1 MKQLHYELHYFDN
14 PSYPIIFHFNSL
26 SKHQSEILPHWHANI
41 ELLYIVSWKALVSI
55 DDEKVIAN
63 RGEIVIIDSNSIHSI
78 ESYSDEVVYFC
89 LIMDSNFC
97 RSLNF
102 DTINCRFHNLTR
114 DPEMRN
120 IFQIIANECHQSKPH
135 YQKAVRALCNTM
147 LILLYRNQLIEKR
160 EPSRSKSNRMSVIKQ
175 SIEYIHHNFQRDL
188 SLDEISQEVGISK
201 YYFCRIFK
209 EITGIT
215 VNNYII
221 QVRCNH
227 AHQLLAESDISVAEC
242 GESCG
247 FNSTA
252 YFTKCFKAQFGF
264 PPSKIH
270 QYKQEGIK
278 VAHESYTT
286 PTQRSVFI
294 ASNGQQEPIPL

>member
-14 PSYPIIFHFNSL
+14 PNYPIIFHFNSL
-26 SKHQSEILPHWHANI
+26 IRNESEILPHWHANI
-41 ELLYIVSWKALVSI
+41 ELLYIVSGKAIVYI
-55 DDEKVIAN
+55 DDQTIIAK
-63 RGEIVIIDSNSIHSI
+63 RGEIVIINSNSIHSI
-78 ESYSDEVVYFC
+78 ESQTDEVIYFC

-102 DTINCRFHNLTR
+102 DTINCRFHNLTS

-120 IFQIIANECHQSKPH
+120 IFQIIANECDQAKPY

-147 LILLYRNQLIEKR
+147 LILLYRNQLIEATPGASLKT
-160 EPSRSKSNRMSVIKQ
+160 ERMAIIKQ
-175 SIEYIHHNFQRDL
+175 SIEYIHHHFNRDL

-209 EITGIT
+209 DITGIT
-215 VNNYII
+215 VNNYIF

-227 AHQLLAESDISVAEC
+227 AHQLLSESDLSIAEC
-242 GESCG
+242 SEVCG

-252 YFTKCFKAQFGF
+252 YFTKCFKSVFGF
-264 PPSKIH
+264 PPSQIRKKH
-270 QYKQEGIK
+270 QDTEKK
-278 VAHESYTT
+278 SRASESN
-286 PTQRSVFI
+286 QRSVFI
-294 ASNGQQEPIPL
+294 ATNGQKEPTAL